1 MDKALYTAKDRE
13 MRMSAEI
20 REEGGSSQALQL
32 MTKDWFVCHI
42 LRIVVSAAVSKG
54 EVH

>member
-20 REEGGSSQALQL
+20 REEQGDPAKPFS
-32 MTKDWFVCHI
+32 
-42 LRIVVSAAVSKG
+42 
-54 EVH
+54 